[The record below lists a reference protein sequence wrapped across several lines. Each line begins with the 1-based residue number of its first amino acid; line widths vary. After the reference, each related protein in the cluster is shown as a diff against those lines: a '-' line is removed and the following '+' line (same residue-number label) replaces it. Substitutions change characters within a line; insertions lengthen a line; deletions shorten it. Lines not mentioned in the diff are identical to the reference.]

1 MGRPSRVLPI
11 ILVLHFILSMASPS
25 LSCVIPCES
34 EINLRLYLH
43 QIAAGSGTN
52 QVAIVASN
60 QPAGFGTTAVNDWTV
75 IDGPNPGTA
84 TIVARTKGMH
94 VQADVGGPGWFNYF
108 SMVFED
114 ARRRGSSF
122 EVMGMNRAQ
131 EGEMAI
137 IGGTG
142 EFAMARGTIKYR
154 ALANPPPGQSIKEL
168 NIHAFYVKPAGTIAG
183 PTIQ

>member
-1 MGRPSRVLPI
+1 MRSPSRVLPI
-11 ILVLHFILSMASPS
+11 ILVLYFILSMASPS

-52 QVAIVASN
+52 QVAIVASS

-75 IDGPNPGTA
+75 IDGSNPGTA

-114 ARRRGSSF
+114 AR
-122 EVMGMNRAQ
+122 
-131 EGEMAI
+131 
-137 IGGTG
+137 
-142 EFAMARGTIKYR
+142 
-154 ALANPPPGQSIKEL
+154 
-168 NIHAFYVKPAGTIAG
+168 
-183 PTIQ
+183 